1 MQKCHMVFH
10 VFWEGLL
17 GRSTPQHGFTF
28 CLNCSSC
35 RCRLL
40 GGFGFGDE
48 FCPKNVERPHG
59 FLSCSLQL
67 EMSYG
72 LWGWFGWEG
81 FFTKKGRKRV
91 VCVAAGGTTPHPSS
105 IRVHCQNVAPAEEG
119 GRPVRGRAQRHM
131 VFSLFNCISLR
142 CRLLEGFG

>member
-1 MQKCHMVFH
+1 MGPGCF
-10 VFWEGLL
+10 
-17 GRSTPQHGFTF
+17 
-28 CLNCSSC
+28 
-35 RCRLL
+35 
-40 GGFGFGDE
+40 FGTVRATHCVTRGA
-48 FCPKNVERPHG
+48 CA
-59 FLSCSLQL
+59 Q
-67 EMSYG
+67 
-72 LWGWFGWEG
+72 
-81 FFTKKGRKRV
+81 RV